1 MNDNEL
7 ITLVKE
13 SVTDVHM
20 TVPEEQIMSRGR
32 ALRARR
38 RIPVLGVALAGAA
51 GAVLAATALVSA
63 SHQPDIRLAAWT
75 VAKQANG
82 DIDLT
87 INQLR
92 NPAGLQTALRAD
104 GLPVNVTFSG
114 YSASASCHVYPTSL
128 DVLHAVIT
136 GNITGKGTLET
147 SAPVVI
153 NPSALPSGAGL
164 AIFVVANPHN
174 PYVGPAIPPSVS
186 APPLASLGTGTVVA
200 EGMFGGNPSA
210 HNPAFGLLISPVDT
224 SQQCT
229 G

>member
-13 SVTDVHM
+13 SVEDVHM

-38 RIPVLGVALAGAA
+38 QIPVLAVALAGAA
-51 GAVLAATALVSA
+51 GAVLAATALVPA

-114 YSASASCHVYPTSL
+114 YSASAPCHLYPTSR
-128 DVLHAVIT
+128 DVLEAVV
-136 GNITGKGTLET
+136 NVDGTVGPGIAE
-147 SAPVVI
+147 VI

-164 AIFVVANPHN
+164 AIFVVAHPHN

-186 APPLASLGTGTVVA
+186 VPPSLPRGTALG